1 MERTVTLPLW
11 AALALLALAVV
22 ALLDRLLVP
31 GLRWYLRRRVNVVI
45 DRLNA
50 RLRLHIQPFKLT
62 RREVLVDRLTFDPRV
77 AEAVEA
83 HARASGEPR
92 AAVQARVARYAGE
105 IVPAFKPYAYF
116 QVGYRI
122 ARWVARLLYR
132 VRVGYQDDEGLS
144 RVDPNASVV
153 FVVNHRSNMDY
164 VLVAYLA
171 AERTALSYAVG
182 EWAQVW
188 PLQVLIRSMGAY
200 FIRRSSKDPLYRRV
214 LERYV
219 QMATEAGVVQAVF
232 PEGGLS
238 RDGALRPPKLG
249 LIDYMLRTFDPAG
262 PRDLCFVPV
271 GINYDRVL
279 EDRALLAQAAGEAPR
294 GLVATTAT
302 ATRFGLRQAVLWG
315 LGRWHRFGYAC
326 VNFGTPISMRAWSA
340 AHGVDWRGLEKE
352 ARQAHLEALGAELM
366 AAVARVVPALPVSL
380 LATALLEGEGGAPV
394 PTLGLHARTQ
404 ALMRRLGAAGAHVY
418 LPREDEAYAI
428 EVGLRTL
435 VQRRLV
441 EERDGGWAPVP
452 AERPVLRYYAAAI
465 APLLGGAGAT
475 QFVAGPPAAGYR
487 DRTPGAAAPVPPA
500 AGQETP

>member
-1 MERTVTLPLW
+1 MERTVALPLW
-11 AALALLALAVV
+11 GLWLLGGLAAV

-31 GLRWYLRRRVNVVI
+31 SARWVLRRRVTTAI
-45 DRLNA
+45 ERLNA

-62 RREVLVDRLTFDPRV
+62 RREVLVDRLAFDPRV
-77 AEAVEA
+77 LEAVEG
-83 HARASGEPR
+83 RAKETGEPR
-92 AAVQARVARYAGE
+92 AALQARVARYAAE

-116 QVGYRI
+116 QVGYRV

-132 VRVGYQDDEGLS
+132 VRIGYQDDEGLS
-144 RVDPNASVV
+144 RVDPKASVV

-188 PLQVLIRSMGAY
+188 PLQTLIRSMGAY

-238 RDGALRPPKLG
+238 RDGALRPARLG
-249 LIDYMLRTFDPAG
+249 LVDYMLRTFDPAG
-262 PRDLCFVPV
+262 PRDLVFVPV

-279 EDRALLAQAAGEAPR
+279 EDRALLAEAAGEAKR
-294 GLVATTAT
+294 GLLATTAT
-302 ATRFGLRQAVLWG
+302 ATRFGLRQAALWA

-340 AHGVDWRGLEKE
+340 ANGVDWR
-352 ARQAHLEALGAELM
+352 ALGQGGRSERLAGLGTELM
-366 AAVARVVPALPVSL
+366 AAVARVIPALPVSL
-380 LATALLEGEGGAPV
+380 LCTVLLEEERADGAAPEV
-394 PTLGLHARTQ
+394 STLALHARTQ
-404 ALMRRLGAAGAHVY
+404 ALMRKLAAAGAHVY
-418 LPREDEAYAI
+418 LPRDDEAYAI
-428 EVGLRTL
+428 EVGLRML
-435 VQRRLV
+435 AERRLV
-441 EERDGGWAPVP
+441 EERSGGWAPVE

-465 APLLGGAGAT
+465 APLLAGAPRGEA
-475 QFVAGPPAAGYR
+475 VARALDSA
-487 DRTPGAAAPVPPA
+487 T
-500 AGQETP
+500 GQG

>member
-1 MERTVTLPLW
+1 MEQTVTLPFW
-11 AALALLALAVV
+11 GALLLLALSAV

-62 RREVLVDRLTFDPRV
+62 RRAVLVDRLTFDPKV
-77 AEAVEA
+77 LEAVEA
-83 HARASGEPR
+83 HAAESGEPR
-92 AAVQARVARYAGE
+92 ATIQARVARYAGE

-116 QVGYRI
+116 QIGYRI
-122 ARWVARLLYR
+122 ARTVARLLYR

-144 RVDPNASVV
+144 HIDPKASVV

-188 PLQVLIRSMGAY
+188 PLQTLIRSMGAY
-200 FIRRSSKDPLYRRV
+200 FIRRNSKDPIYRRV

-232 PEGGLS
+232 PEGGLT
-238 RDGALRPPKLG
+238 RDGALRPPRLG

-279 EDRALLAQAAGEAPR
+279 EDRALLAQAAGESPR
-294 GLVATTAT
+294 GFLATTAS
-302 ATRFGLRQAVLWG
+302 ATRFGLRQALLWG
-315 LGRWHRFGYAC
+315 MGRWHRFGYAC
-326 VNFGTPISMRAWSA
+326 VNFGTPVSMRQWSA
-340 AHGVDWRGLEKE
+340 ARAVDWR
-352 ARQAHLEALGAELM
+352 ALGKESRALRVDELGRQLM
-366 AAVARVVPALPVSL
+366 AAVAQVVPALPVSL
-380 LATALLEGEGGAPV
+380 LATALIEGGGETPV
-394 PTLGLHARTQ
+394 STIALHARTQ
-404 ALMRRLGAAGAHVY
+404 ALIRKLGATGAHVY

-435 VQRRLV
+435 VERRLV
-441 EERDGGWAPVP
+441 EERDGGWVVAPG
-452 AERPVLRYYAAAI
+452 EGPVLRYYAAAI
-465 APLLGGAGAT
+465 APLLAPPP
-475 QFVAGPPAAGYR
+475 AGP
-487 DRTPGAAAPVPPA
+487 
-500 AGQETP
+500 

>member
-1 MERTVTLPLW
+1 MEATVTLPLW
-11 AALALLALAVV
+11 GALLLLALAAV

-45 DRLNA
+45 DRLNS

-77 AEAVEA
+77 LEAVEA
-83 HARASGEPR
+83 HAQESGEPR

-122 ARWVARLLYR
+122 ARTVARLLYR
-132 VRVGYQDDEGLS
+132 VRIGYQDDEGLS
-144 RVDPNASVV
+144 RVDPKASVV

-188 PLQVLIRSMGAY
+188 PLQMLIRSMGAY
-200 FIRRSSKDPLYRRV
+200 FIRRNSKDPIYRRV

-232 PEGGLS
+232 PEGGLT
-238 RDGALRPPKLG
+238 RDGALRPPRLG

-262 PRDLCFVPV
+262 ARDLCFVPV

-294 GLVATTAT
+294 GFLATTAS
-302 ATRFGLRQAVLWG
+302 ATRFGLRQALLWG
-315 LGRWHRFGYAC
+315 MGRWHRFGYAC
-326 VNFGTPISMRAWSA
+326 VNFGTPVSMREWSRA
-340 AHGVDWRGLEKE
+340 RGLDFRSLDKE
-352 ARQAHLEALGAELM
+352 ARSARVAELGGALM
-366 AAVARVVPALPVSL
+366 EAVARVIPALPVSL
-380 LATALLEGEGGAPV
+380 LATALLEGGGRVPV
-394 PTLGLHARTQ
+394 STIDLHARVQ
-404 ALMRRLGAAGAHVY
+404 GLMRRLGAAGAHVY
-418 LPREDEAYAI
+418 MPREDEAYAI
-428 EVGLRTL
+428 EVGLRML

-441 EERDGGWAPVP
+441 EERDGGWATARGEEPT
-452 AERPVLRYYAAAI
+452 LRYYAAAI
-465 APLLGGAGAT
+465 APLLAMTRPGVIQGG
-475 QFVAGPPAAGYR
+475 
-487 DRTPGAAAPVPPA
+487 
-500 AGQETP
+500 

>member
-11 AALALLALAVV
+11 AAVALLALAVV

-31 GLRWYLRRRVNVVI
+31 GVRWYLRRRVNVVI

-62 RREVLVDRLTFDPRV
+62 RREVLVDRLTHDPKV
-77 AEAVEA
+77 LEAVEA
-83 HARASGEPR
+83 HAQASGEPR
-92 AAVQARVARYAGE
+92 AAVQARVARYAAE

-116 QVGYRI
+116 QVGYRV

-132 VRVGYQDDEGLS
+132 VRIGYQDDEGLA
-144 RVDPNASVV
+144 RVDPRASVV

-188 PLQVLIRSMGAY
+188 PLQALIRSMGAY
-200 FIRRSSKDPLYRRV
+200 FIRRNSKDPIYRRV

-249 LIDYMLRTFDPAG
+249 LIDYMLRIFDPAG
-262 PRDLCFVPV
+262 PRDLCIVPV

-279 EDRALLAQAAGEAPR
+279 EDRALLAQAAGEEKR
-294 GLVATTAT
+294 GVLRTAT
-302 ATRFGLRQAVLWG
+302 GATRFGLRQAVLLL
-315 LGRWHRFGYAC
+315 LGRWHRFGYAA
-326 VNFGTPISMRAWSA
+326 VNFGTPVSMRQWSQA
-340 AHGVDWRGLEKE
+340 RGVDLRTLGKE
-352 ARQAHLEALGAELM
+352 ARAAQLQARMEMG
-366 AAVARVVPALPVSL
+366 VPKL
-380 LATALLEGEGGAPV
+380 
-394 PTLGLHARTQ
+394 TQ
-404 ALMRRLGAAGAHVY
+404 A
-418 LPREDEAYAI
+418 
-428 EVGLRTL
+428 
-435 VQRRLV
+435 
-441 EERDGGWAPVP
+441 
-452 AERPVLRYYAAAI
+452 
-465 APLLGGAGAT
+465 
-475 QFVAGPPAAGYR
+475 
-487 DRTPGAAAPVPPA
+487 
-500 AGQETP
+500 

>member
-1 MERTVTLPLW
+1 MVAGMSPTVTLPLW
-11 AALALLALAVV
+11 GALLLAALAAV

-62 RREVLVDRLTFDPRV
+62 RRAVLVDRLTFDPRV
-77 AEAVEA
+77 LEAVEA

-92 AAVQARVARYAGE
+92 PAVQARVARYAGE

-122 ARWVARLLYR
+122 ARAAARLLYR
-132 VRVGYQDDEGLS
+132 VRIGYADDEGLS
-144 RVDPNASVV
+144 RVDPKASVV

-188 PLQVLIRSMGAY
+188 PLQTLIRSMGAY
-200 FIRRSSKDPLYRRV
+200 FIRRNSKDPLYRRV

-232 PEGGLS
+232 PEGGLT

-249 LIDYMLRTFDPAG
+249 LIDYMLRTFDAAG
-262 PRDLCFVPV
+262 PRDLCFVPI

-279 EDRALLAQAAGEAPR
+279 EDRALLAQAAGQAPR
-294 GLVATTAT
+294 GFLASATA
-302 ATRFGLRQAVLWG
+302 ATRFGLRQALLWS

-326 VNFGTPISMRAWSA
+326 VNFGTPVSMRAWSA
-340 AHGVDWRGLEKE
+340 ARALDWRTLDPA
-352 ARQAHLEALGAELM
+352 ARSARLGELGQELM
-366 AAVARVVPALPVSL
+366 QAVARVIPALPVSL
-380 LATALLEGEGGAPV
+380 LATALLEGEVARPV
-394 PTLGLHARTQ
+394 SPLELHARTQ

-418 LPREDEAYAI
+418 LPRDDEEYAVG
-428 EVGLRTL
+428 VGLRML

-441 EERDGGWAPVP
+441 EEREGGWVAVP
-452 AERPVLRYYAAAI
+452 EELPVLRYYAAAI
-465 APLLGGAGAT
+465 APQLDAPRAGEAVT
-475 QFVAGPPAAGYR
+475 AQA
-487 DRTPGAAAPVPPA
+487 
-500 AGQETP
+500 

>member
-1 MERTVTLPLW
+1 MVAGMERTVTLPLW
-11 AALALLALAVV
+11 GALLLLALAVV

-45 DRLNA
+45 DRLNT

-62 RREVLVDRLTFDPRV
+62 RREVLVDRLAFDPRV
-77 AEAVEA
+77 LEAVEA
-83 HARASGEPR
+83 HARDSGEPR

-116 QVGYRI
+116 QVGYRV
-122 ARWVARLLYR
+122 ARTVARLLYR
-132 VRVGYQDDEGLS
+132 VRIGYQDDEGLS
-144 RVDPNASVV
+144 RVDPKASVV

-188 PLQVLIRSMGAY
+188 PLQTLVRSMGAY
-200 FIRRSSKDPLYRRV
+200 FIRRNSGDPLYRRV

-232 PEGGLS
+232 PEGGLT
-238 RDGALRPPKLG
+238 RDGALRPPRLG
-249 LIDYMLRTFDPAG
+249 LIDYMLRTFDAAG

-279 EDRALLAQAAGEAPR
+279 EDRALLAQAAGESPR
-294 GLVATTAT
+294 GFMATTAA
-302 ATRFGLRQAVLWG
+302 ATRFGLRQAVLWS

-326 VNFGTPISMRAWSA
+326 VNFGTPISMRDWSKA
-340 AHGVDWRGLEKE
+340 RGLDWRALGKE
-352 ARQAHLEALGAELM
+352 ARAARVDELGRALMG
-366 AAVARVVPALPVSL
+366 AVARVVPALPVSL
-380 LATALLEGEGGAPV
+380 LATALLEGDAALPV
-394 PTLGLHARTQ
+394 TTIDLHARTQ
-404 ALMRRLGAAGAHVY
+404 ALMRRLTRGGAHVY

-428 EVGLRTL
+428 EVGLRM
-435 VQRRLV
+435 LV
-441 EERDGGWAPVP
+441 ERRVV
-452 AERPVLRYYAAAI
+452 AERGGAWVTMPGEGPLLRYYAAAI
-465 APLLGGAGAT
+465 APLL
-475 QFVAGPPAAGYR
+475 AASP
-487 DRTPGAAAPVPPA
+487 T
-500 AGQETP
+500 

>member
-1 MERTVTLPLW
+1 
-11 AALALLALAVV
+11 
-22 ALLDRLLVP
+22 
-31 GLRWYLRRRVNVVI
+31 
-45 DRLNA
+45 
-50 RLRLHIQPFKLT
+50 
-62 RREVLVDRLTFDPRV
+62 
-77 AEAVEA
+77 
-83 HARASGEPR
+83 
-92 AAVQARVARYAGE
+92 
-105 IVPAFKPYAYF
+105 
-116 QVGYRI
+116 
-122 ARWVARLLYR
+122 
-132 VRVGYQDDEGLS
+132 
-144 RVDPNASVV
+144 
-153 FVVNHRSNMDY
+153 
-164 VLVAYLA
+164 
-171 AERTALSYAVG
+171 
-182 EWAQVW
+182 
-188 PLQVLIRSMGAY
+188 
-200 FIRRSSKDPLYRRV
+200 
-214 LERYV
+214 
-219 QMATEAGVVQAVF
+219 
-232 PEGGLS
+232 
-238 RDGALRPPKLG
+238 
-249 LIDYMLRTFDPAG
+249 
-262 PRDLCFVPV
+262 V

-340 AHGVDWRGLEKE
+340 AHGVDWRGLGKE

-394 PTLGLHARTQ
+394 PTLALHARTQ

-465 APLLGGAGAT
+465 APLLGGVEVARS
-475 QFVAGPPAAGYR
+475 VAGPPAVGR
-487 DRTPGAAAPVPPA
+487 EPS
-500 AGQETP
+500 

>member
-11 AALALLALAVV
+11 AALALLALAAV

-62 RREVLVDRLTFDPRV
+62 RREVLVDRLTFDPKV
-77 AEAVEA
+77 LEAVEA
-83 HARASGEPR
+83 NARQTGEPR

-132 VRVGYQDDEGLS
+132 VRIGYQDDEGLS
-144 RVDPNASVV
+144 RIDPKASVV

-188 PLQVLIRSMGAY
+188 PLQALIRSMGAY
-200 FIRRSSKDPLYRRV
+200 FIRRHSQDPVYRRV

-279 EDRALLAQAAGEAPR
+279 EDRALLAQAAGQAP
-294 GLVATTAT
+294 GGFLSTAAA
-302 ATRFGLRQAVLWG
+302 ATRFGMRQALLWG

-326 VNFGTPISMRAWSA
+326 VNFGTPVSMRAWSA
-340 AHGVDWRGLEKE
+340 DHGGVDWRALGKE
-352 ARQAHLEALGAELM
+352 ARAARLGELGGELM
-366 AAVARVVPALPVSL
+366 AAVARVIPALPVSL
-380 LATALLEGEGGAPV
+380 LATALLEGEGEAPV
-394 PTLGLHARTQ
+394 ATLDLHARTQ

-441 EERDGGWAPVP
+441 EEREGGWVPV
-452 AERPVLRYYAAAI
+452 ARPVLRYYAAAI
-465 APLLGGAGAT
+465 APLLEAARPGVLDSSPDRRYGS
-475 QFVAGPPAAGYR
+475 GP
-487 DRTPGAAAPVPPA
+487 
-500 AGQETP
+500 

>member
-1 MERTVTLPLW
+1 MEGTVTLPLW
-11 AALALLALAVV
+11 GALLLLALAAV

-50 RLRLHIQPFKLT
+50 RLRLHIQPFKMT
-62 RREVLVDRLTFDPRV
+62 RRAVLVDRLTFDPKV
-77 AEAVEA
+77 LEAVEA
-83 HARASGEPR
+83 HARDSGEPR

-116 QVGYRI
+116 QVGYRV
-122 ARWVARLLYR
+122 ARAVARLLYR
-132 VRVGYQDDEGLS
+132 VRIGYQDDEGLS
-144 RVDPNASVV
+144 RIDPRASVV

-188 PLQVLIRSMGAY
+188 PLQMLIRSMGAY
-200 FIRRSSKDPLYRRV
+200 FIRRNSKDPIYRRV

-232 PEGGLS
+232 PEGGLT
-238 RDGALRPPKLG
+238 RDGALRPPRLG

-262 PRDLCFVPV
+262 ARDLCFVPV

-294 GLVATTAT
+294 GLIATTAS
-302 ATRFGLRQAVLWG
+302 ATRFGLRQALLWS

-326 VNFGTPISMRAWSA
+326 VNFGTPISMREWSA
-340 AHGVDWRGLEKE
+340 AHGIDWRTLGRE
-352 ARQAHLEALGAELM
+352 ARAARVEALGRELM
-366 AAVARVVPALPVSL
+366 GAVARVIPALPVSL
-380 LATALLEGEGGAPV
+380 LATALLEGSGEAPV
-394 PTLGLHARTQ
+394 STIDLHARTQ
-404 ALMRRLGAAGAHVY
+404 SLMRRLGAAGAHVY

-435 VQRRLV
+435 VQRRVV
-441 EERDGGWAPVP
+441 EERDGGWVTAPG
-452 AERPVLRYYAAAI
+452 EGPVLRYYAAAI
-465 APLLGGAGAT
+465 APLLAGS
-475 QFVAGPPAAGYR
+475 PAS
-487 DRTPGAAAPVPPA
+487 
-500 AGQETP
+500 GQPDLTSRLTA

>member
-1 MERTVTLPLW
+1 MEQTVTLPLW
-11 AALALLALAVV
+11 AALLLLGLAVI

-62 RREVLVDRLTFDPRV
+62 RREVLVDRLTFNPKV
-77 AEAVEA
+77 LEAVEA
-83 HARASGEPR
+83 HAAATGEPR
-92 AAVQARVARYAGE
+92 AAVQARVARYAAE

-122 ARWVARLLYR
+122 ARAVARLLYR
-132 VRVGYQDDEGLS
+132 VRIGYQDDEGLS
-144 RVDPNASVV
+144 RIDPKTSVV

-188 PLQVLIRSMGAY
+188 PLQALIRSMGAY
-200 FIRRSSKDPLYRRV
+200 FIRRNSKDPVYRRV

-232 PEGGLS
+232 PEGGLT

-279 EDRALLAQAAGEAPR
+279 EDRALLAQGAGEAPR
-294 GLVATTAT
+294 GFLATTVS
-302 ATRFGLRQAVLWG
+302 ATRFGLRQAMLWS

-326 VNFGTPISMRAWSA
+326 VNFGTPVSMREWTASR
-340 AHGVDWRGLEKE
+340 GMDWRSLGKE
-352 ARQAHLEALGAELM
+352 ARAARLEELGTGLM
-366 AAVARVVPALPVSL
+366 AAVAQVVPALPVSL
-380 LATALLEGEGGAPV
+380 LATALLDGGGERPV
-394 PTLGLHARTQ
+394 STIDLHARTQ
-404 ALMRRLGAAGAHVY
+404 ALMRRLSATGAHVY

-441 EERDGGWAPVP
+441 VERDGGWAAAPG
-452 AERPVLRYYAAAI
+452 EGPVLRYYAAAI
-465 APLLGGAGAT
+465 APLLARA
-475 QFVAGPPAAGYR
+475 
-487 DRTPGAAAPVPPA
+487 
-500 AGQETP
+500 